1 VKSVLTSQPIYH
13 LTVFPTHKW
22 LLKQID
28 RLRRSFLW
36 KGEEPEKVSGG
47 HCLINWS
54 TVCTPK
60 DLGGL
65 GILDLERLAR
75 ALRLRWYWFQ
85 WKNNDRPWTG
95 LELPCDKTD
104 KDLFHA
110 STIIK
115 VGKGNKTNFWYSR
128 WLDGRSPRNLA
139 PLLFRKS
146 RRKNFTV
153 EKALR
158 DNFWIAQIYPLTTEE
173 EIREYVDLWEG
184 IQLIQC
190 DPDVEDQITWRWT
203 QTGEYTTKSAYH
215 IQFQGRTKTRNIGTI
230 WKAKTEP
237 KCRFFAWILL
247 HRKILTASNLAKR
260 GWPHDP
266 QCKLCNTEAE
276 TPTHLCKDCLFTKA
290 IWSQLTIWY
299 NLQNLPSCESTIS
312 VNGWWKKCRLKIDKH
327 SRPSFDGLIIYFWWN
342 IWKERNRRT
351 FNHESKSVEEVA
363 FLIKEDAQQYDIAMH
378 KPVNTLSVS

>member
-1 VKSVLTSQPIYH
+1 
-13 LTVFPTHKW
+13 
-22 LLKQID
+22 
-28 RLRRSFLW
+28 
-36 KGEEPEKVSGG
+36 VSGG

-54 TVCTPK
+54 TVCRPK

-104 KDLFHA
+104 KDMFHA

-115 VGKGNKTNFWYSR
+115 VGKGNKTNFWYSS

-158 DNFWIAQIYPLTTEE
+158 DNFWIAQICPLTTEE

-184 IQLIQC
+184 IQLIQR
-190 DPDVEDQITWRWT
+190 DPDIEDQITWRWT

-215 IQFQGRTKTRNIGTI
+215 IQFRGRTKTHNIGPI
-230 WKAKTEP
+230 WKQKPNQSVASSLGFYYTE
-237 KCRFFAWILL
+237 RYSQL
-247 HRKILTASNLAKR
+247 
-260 GWPHDP
+260 
-266 QCKLCNTEAE
+266 
-276 TPTHLCKDCLFTKA
+276 A
-290 IWSQLTIWY
+290 IW
-299 NLQNLPSCESTIS
+299 
-312 VNGWWKKCRLKIDKH
+312 R
-327 SRPSFDGLIIYFWWN
+327 
-342 IWKERNRRT
+342 KEAGHT
-351 FNHESKSVEEVA
+351 TPM
-363 FLIKEDAQQYDIAMH
+363 QAM
-378 KPVNTLSVS
+378 

>member
-1 VKSVLTSQPIYH
+1 MLFILAIDPLHRIMELAATKNIIHPVLPRSAKLRCSLYADDAAIFANPDQQELSRIHQLLQTFGNCSGLKVNLSKTEVFPIRCTGDLISTALMGFPGKVMAFPGKYLGLPLHTRKLRRIDVQPLIDKIGSRLPGWKGKMLSSAGRETLVKSVLTSQPIYH

-115 VGKGNKTNFWYSR
+115 VGKGNKTNFWYSS

-158 DNFWIAQIYPLTTEE
+158 DKQLLDRADLPANNGRGNQGICRSLGGNSAHTT
-173 EIREYVDLWEG
+173 
-184 IQLIQC
+184 
-190 DPDVEDQITWRWT
+190 
-203 QTGEYTTKSAYH
+203 
-215 IQFQGRTKTRNIGTI
+215 
-230 WKAKTEP
+230 
-237 KCRFFAWILL
+237 
-247 HRKILTASNLAKR
+247 
-260 GWPHDP
+260 
-266 QCKLCNTEAE
+266 
-276 TPTHLCKDCLFTKA
+276 
-290 IWSQLTIWY
+290 
-299 NLQNLPSCESTIS
+299 
-312 VNGWWKKCRLKIDKH
+312 
-327 SRPSFDGLIIYFWWN
+327 
-342 IWKERNRRT
+342 
-351 FNHESKSVEEVA
+351 
-363 FLIKEDAQQYDIAMH
+363 
-378 KPVNTLSVS
+378 